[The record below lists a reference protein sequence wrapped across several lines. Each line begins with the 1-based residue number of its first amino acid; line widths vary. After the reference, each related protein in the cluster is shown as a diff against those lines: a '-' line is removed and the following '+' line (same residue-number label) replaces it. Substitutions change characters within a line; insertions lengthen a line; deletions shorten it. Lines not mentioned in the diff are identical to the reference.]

1 MSRIPPRH
9 CDMRSREQMLEELE
23 AGANNKKLLAEVAEA
38 FRQMMSELKMQQYQL
53 YGHGTTAPWMR
64 ATKQREKK

>member
-1 MSRIPPRH
+1 
-9 CDMRSREQMLEELE
+9 MLEELE